1 MRELSGEQRTE
12 REWDPDASAGDE
24 SQARTAW
31 LRYVFAALGI
41 AALGLVVAASVG
53 LTTEAQTAEGD
64 LSALPET
71 SSGIVV
77 APEKKEPTSN
87 TGALAA
93 FASRETSATN
103 RPTRSSDLQAAI
115 VKEQAAQ
122 RDELLAKTADEVS
135 RAAEAAS
142 GDARQKELTVVGRAS
157 REAGARIAAENLRRA
172 IAARVAAANRRQA
185 AESTPDGQEVA
196 ADKGTG
202 DSGSAGNND
211 SGGRGGTGGGG
222 GGNSSGGVAPVPG
235 AVIGAHFGEYGS
247 WSRYHTGID
256 FRAAH
261 GTPIRAVK
269 SGVVLY
275 AGNIK
280 PHKNLERLIR
290 AYAQVRASPGHEDL
304 KLIIIGDEAVRY
316 PALRRCVE
324 AAGVRQDV
332 RFFGFVPDRTLSALY
347 RMATVFAFPSLYEG
361 FGLPPLEAMAC
372 GTPVVTSRISSL
384 PEVFGDAAVL
394 VDPHSED
401 DIAAGIARVLDEP
414 ALRAELVERGHARVK
429 LFSWERSVEA
439 IHAGYMKVLGQTVTA
454 VATEPAR

>member
-1 MRELSGEQRTE
+1 MRELSGEQQTE
-12 REWDPDASAGDE
+12 RTWEPDASAGDE
-24 SQARTAW
+24 SQGRTAW
-31 LRYVFAALGI
+31 LRYIFAALGI

-77 APEKKEPTSN
+77 APEQKQPTSK

-93 FASRETSATN
+93 FAGRETSATN
-103 RPTRSSDLQAAI
+103 RPTRSADLQAAI

-185 AESTPDGQEVA
+185 AESAPDGHEVA
-196 ADKGTG
+196 VDKGIG

-211 SGGRGGTGGGG
+211 SGSGGGTGGGG

-256 FRAAH
+256 FRAGH
-261 GTPIRAVK
+261 GTPIRAVR

-275 AGNIK
+275 AGNSGDWAGNHVAIK
-280 PHKNLERLIR
+280 HGDGMTTMSSHMSSM
-290 AYAQVRASPGHEDL
+290 AVRPGQTVQAGQ
-304 KLIIIGDEAVRY
+304 IIGSVGQTGRAFGAHLHFELY
-316 PALRRCVE
+316 P
-324 AAGVRQDV
+324 AGVRYGDV
-332 RFFGFVPDRTLSALY
+332 YQAINPQPWLR
-347 RMATVFAFPSLYEG
+347 
-361 FGLPPLEAMAC
+361 
-372 GTPVVTSRISSL
+372 SSG
-384 PEVFGDAAVL
+384 VIT
-394 VDPHSED
+394 H
-401 DIAAGIARVLDEP
+401 
-414 ALRAELVERGHARVK
+414 
-429 LFSWERSVEA
+429 
-439 IHAGYMKVLGQTVTA
+439 
-454 VATEPAR
+454 